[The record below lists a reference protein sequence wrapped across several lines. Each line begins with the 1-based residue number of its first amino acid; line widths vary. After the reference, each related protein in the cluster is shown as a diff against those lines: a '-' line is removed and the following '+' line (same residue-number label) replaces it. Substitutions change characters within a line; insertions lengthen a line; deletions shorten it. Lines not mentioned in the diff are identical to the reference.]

1 MNSPPRPARDRLAYL
16 VMRFPAVTETFVL
29 REMVEVERQGLPL
42 ELYVVIRQD
51 EKVVH
56 PEALPYLDRLHTRP
70 YLSPGVLAANLRWLV
85 RKPRAYL
92 RLWTETFRDL
102 WGTWNFLARAIV
114 LFPKAAAFAE
124 DMESRGIGHVHAHFA
139 THAAYMAYVI
149 HGLTGI
155 TTSITAH
162 AHDIFIRK
170 AMLCRK
176 VAAARF
182 VAVISEFN
190 RDWIARHCGEQVR
203 GKIHTVRCGVF
214 PERYAPRALPAGP
227 RDPRRPFQV
236 LTVASLR
243 DYKGIPVLIEACR
256 LVRERIP
263 GLRWELIGGG
273 PDRAAL
279 EAQIATAGV
288 GDVLT
293 LGGPKPEDHVAG
305 RLETADAFVL
315 TSVVMPDMRMEGI
328 PVVLMEAL
336 ASGLPTIAT
345 RISGIPELII
355 DGDTGWLV
363 PDRDPR
369 AVADALAGLYNDP
382 IEAAR
387 RGARGRQHV
396 LAEFTVPANVAR
408 LRALLEDA
416 IAAQR

>member
-1 MNSPPRPARDRLAYL
+1 
-16 VMRFPAVTETFVL
+16 
-29 REMVEVERQGLPL
+29 
-42 ELYVVIRQD
+42 
-51 EKVVH
+51 
-56 PEALPYLDRLHTRP
+56 
-70 YLSPGVLAANLRWLV
+70 
-85 RKPRAYL
+85 
-92 RLWTETFRDL
+92 
-102 WGTWNFLARAIV
+102 
-114 LFPKAAAFAE
+114 
-124 DMESRGIGHVHAHFA
+124 
-139 THAAYMAYVI
+139 
-149 HGLTGI
+149 
-155 TTSITAH
+155 
-162 AHDIFIRK
+162 
-170 AMLCRK
+170 
-176 VAAARF
+176 
-182 VAVISEFN
+182 
-190 RDWIARHCGEQVR
+190 
-203 GKIHTVRCGVF
+203 
-214 PERYAPRALPAGP
+214 
-227 RDPRRPFQV
+227 
-236 LTVASLR
+236 
-243 DYKGIPVLIEACR
+243 
-256 LVRERIP
+256 VRERIP

-293 LGGPKPEDHVAG
+293 LAGPKPEDHVAG

>member
-1 MNSPPRPARDRLAYL
+1 
-16 VMRFPAVTETFVL
+16 MRFPAVTETFVL
-29 REMVEVERQGLPL
+29 REMVELERQGTPI

-56 PEALPYLDRLHTRP
+56 PEAVPYLDRLHTRP
-70 YLSPGVLAANLRWLV
+70 YLSRGVLAANLRWLG
-85 RKPRAYL
+85 REPRTYL
-92 RLWTETFRDL
+92 RLWRETFTDL
-102 WGTWNFLARAIV
+102 WGTWNFLVRAIV

-124 DMESRGIGHVHAHFA
+124 DMERRGVAHVHAHFA
-139 THAAYMAYVI
+139 THGAFMAYVI

-176 VAAARF
+176 IAASRF

-190 RDWIARHCGEQVR
+190 REWLARHCGDAVR
-203 GKIHTVRCGVF
+203 EKIHTVRCGVF
-214 PERYAPRALPAGP
+214 PERYAVKALPVGS
-227 RDPRRPFQV
+227 RDPSRPFQV

-256 LVRERIP
+256 LVRHRIP

-279 EAQIATAGV
+279 EEQIAAAGV

-293 LGGPKPEDHVAG
+293 LAGPKPEDHVAE
-305 RLETADAFVL
+305 RLRSADAFVL

-336 ASGLPTIAT
+336 ASGLPTVAT
-345 RISGIPELII
+345 RISGIPELVI

-363 PDRDPR
+363 PDRDPA

-387 RGARGRQHV
+387 RGARGREHV
-396 LAEFTVPANVAR
+396 LAEFTVSGNVAR
-408 LRALLEDA
+408 LRRLLQDA
-416 IAAQR
+416 VAAAS

>member
-1 MNSPPRPARDRLAYL
+1 MKIPNRPPRDRLAYL

-29 REMVEVERQGLPL
+29 REMVELERQGMPI

-51 EKVVH
+51 EEVVH
-56 PEALPYLDRLHTRP
+56 PDAVSYLDRLHTQP
-70 YLSPGVLAANLRWLV
+70 YLSRAVIAANLRWLA
-85 RKPRAYL
+85 REPRTYL
-92 RLWTETFRDL
+92 RLWRETFADL
-102 WGTWNFLARAIV
+102 WGTWNFLARAVV

-124 DMESRGIGHVHAHFA
+124 DMERRGIAHVHAHFA
-139 THAAYMAYVI
+139 THSAFMAYVI

-190 RDWIARHCGEQVR
+190 RDWIARHCGDGVR
-203 GKIHTVRCGVF
+203 AKIHTVRCGVF
-214 PERYAPRALPAGP
+214 PERYKARALPEAP
-227 RDPRRPFQV
+227 REPGRPFQV

-273 PDRAAL
+273 PDRVAL
-279 EAQIATAGV
+279 ERQIAAAGV

-293 LGGPKPEDHVAG
+293 LAGPKPEDHVAR

-345 RISGIPELII
+345 RISGIPELVI

-382 IEAAR
+382 TEAAR
-387 RGARGRQHV
+387 RGARGREHV
-396 LAEFTVPANVAR
+396 LAEFTVPGNVAR

-416 IAAQR
+416 VEASR